1 MSITYFTGRSTYT
14 HTYRTKR
21 RQIQTTEIGIGMSKY
36 MSEILLI
43 KKELVVVLAVVR
55 TVMIFQLFC
64 LMGETD

>member
-1 MSITYFTGRSTYT
+1 
-14 HTYRTKR
+14 
-21 RQIQTTEIGIGMSKY
+21 

-43 KKELVVVLAVVR
+43 KKELVVVAAVVR

>member
-1 MSITYFTGRSTYT
+1 
-14 HTYRTKR
+14 
-21 RQIQTTEIGIGMSKY
+21 

-43 KKELVVVLAVVR
+43 KKELVVVAVVR